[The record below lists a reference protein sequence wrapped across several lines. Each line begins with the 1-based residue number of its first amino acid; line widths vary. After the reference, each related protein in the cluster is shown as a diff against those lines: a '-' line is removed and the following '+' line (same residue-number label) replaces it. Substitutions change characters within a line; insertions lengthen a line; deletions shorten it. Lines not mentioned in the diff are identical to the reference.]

1 MPWQDGGSKLRAVRA
16 APGRLA
22 CEPMDDD
29 YLREL
34 AYHEAGHAVVD
45 DKGQCTNDQPGH
57 AKAGYHLAETNPETR
72 RECDTIGSIQQGPLK

>member
-1 MPWQDGGSKLRAVRA
+1 MHLIYDEKFLLSTVGLVALGIAAPASAA

-34 AYHEAGHAVVD
+34 AFHEAGHAVV
-45 DKGQCTNDQPGH
+45 
-57 AKAGYHLAETNPETR
+57 A
-72 RECDTIGSIQQGPLK
+72 

>member
-45 DKGQCTNDQPGH
+45 VFDKRQCT
-57 AKAGYHLAETNPETR
+57 L
-72 RECDTIGSIQQGPLK
+72 

>member
-45 DKGQCTNDQPGH
+45 VFDKRQCTLDQPGTQ
-57 AKAGYHLAETNPETR
+57 KPGIT
-72 RECDTIGSIQQGPLK
+72 